1 MNKPIFLSLLLF
13 TSGAAFAQG
22 LEPGE
27 WEFNAVTT
35 SPLVTGAQNNVFKR
49 CIRKEDAE
57 NPERWMAQQSA
68 TGPCQ
73 LKPLERTADSMK
85 WEVSC
90 PKTNSRG
97 NGVARLTG
105 PGAVESELQMTTEIQ
120 GYRIQTSTRT
130 TGKRLGP
137 CKS

>member
-1 MNKPIFLSLLLF
+1 MARPIFLSLLLF
-13 TSGAAFAQG
+13 ASGTAFAQG

-105 PGAVESELQMTTEIQ
+105 PGTVESELQMTTEIQ
-120 GYRIQTSTRT
+120 GYRIQTNTRT

>member
-1 MNKPIFLSLLLF
+1 MAKPIFLSLLLF
-13 TSGAAFAQG
+13 ASGTAFAQG

-120 GYRIQTSTRT
+120 GYRIQTNTRT

>member
-1 MNKPIFLSLLLF
+1 MSKPIFLSLLLF